1 MDAQLFQKQLD
12 DLVKEAEKALQTLTP
27 QATTEPKRLHEAM
40 RYSLDAGGKRL
51 RPVLCLASAKAFR
64 TDADARYA
72 ATAIECIHTYS
83 LIHDDLPCMDNSDL
97 RRGRPSCH
105 KAFDEATAL
114 LAGDALIPL
123 AFKLLTQGYGDNPTL
138 VQQLVGE
145 LAEAA
150 GSTLL
155 VGGQSEDMN
164 TANKKNQAEKLEFIL
179 QGKTAAML
187 SVSLSMGA
195 RVGGASPRDIEH
207 FKIAGQHAGIA
218 FQLVDDLLDTQGSS
232 AHLGKPVGADKNNGK
247 LTYVNL
253 YGVEATQSRIK
264 KLTEE
269 AIQHLKACE
278 ANTDFL
284 CALITQM
291 ASRKN

>member
-1 MDAQLFQKQLD
+1 MDAALFQKQFD
-12 DLVKEAEKALQTLTP
+12 DLVQEAEKALRSLTP
-27 QATTEPKRLHEAM
+27 SATTTPVRLHEAM

-51 RPVLCLASAKAFR
+51 RPVLCLAAAKAFR
-64 TDADARYA
+64 ADADARHA
-72 ATAIECIHTYS
+72 ATAIECIHSYS

-123 AFKLLTQGYGDNPTL
+123 AFKLLTQGYSDHPTL
-138 VQQLVGE
+138 VQELVGE

-155 VGGQSEDMN
+155 VGGQAEDMN
-164 TANKKNQAEKLEFIL
+164 TSDKKNQSEKLEFIL
-179 QGKTAAML
+179 LGKTAAML
-187 SVSLSMGA
+187 SVSLTLGA
-195 RVGGASPRDIEH
+195 RIGGASAKEIEH
-207 FKIAGQHAGIA
+207 FRLAGQQAGIA
-218 FQLVDDLLDTQGSS
+218 FQLVDDLLD
-232 AHLGKPVGADKNNGK
+232 AHGTTASLGKPVGADNDK
-247 LTYVNL
+247 LTFANL
-253 YGVEATQSRIK
+253 YGIEATRARIK
-264 KLTEE
+264 QLTDE
-269 AIQHLKACE
+269 AVGNLRACE

-291 ASRKN
+291 ASRKS